1 MKIFKVLPV
10 SIDFGLILLNNFAK
24 DECIFP
30 KFSQICPKSSRKFRE
45 NFKGFSK
52 DRKIS
57 IKIFKSYKFFIDF
70 LKNLKSF
77 EFEKRLIF

>member
-30 KFSQICPKSSRKFRE
+30 NTNAYFQSFLKFAQSLPENFEKTLKVFQKIAKFPLKFSNHINSS
-45 NFKGFSK
+45 
-52 DRKIS
+52 
-57 IKIFKSYKFFIDF
+57 
-70 LKNLKSF
+70 
-77 EFEKRLIF
+77 LIF